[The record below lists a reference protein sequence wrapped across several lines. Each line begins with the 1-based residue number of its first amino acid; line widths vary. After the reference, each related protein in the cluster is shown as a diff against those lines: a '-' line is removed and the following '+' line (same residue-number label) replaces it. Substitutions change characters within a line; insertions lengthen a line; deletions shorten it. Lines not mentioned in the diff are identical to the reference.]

1 MNILKKYFLFNKKN
15 ENNKILNYELVDNY
29 REIAKLVKE
38 ARIQQNLTIQELS
51 RISKIP
57 EQTINS
63 IENNTKN
70 IRPKF
75 PFIRSILIKLEE
87 CLILK
92 KNTLVKLATR
102 EGENFKKEKPN
113 FLISK
118 FDLLNTWQGSLL
130 YFFIL
135 ILTIFILKRYFI
147 LKVYKKDKKYLLI
160 KNTKFNFLKNLNIFP
175 MEEVAKPKNFNE
187 NLNFKIS
194 NMNMNIKIQYKKNHE
209 DFPSSNWIDQKKLD
223 NYLLPTFTKK
233 IVQYLESN

>member
-1 MNILKKYFLFNKKN
+1 MNILKKYFSFNKKI

-38 ARIQQNLTIQELS
+38 ARIQQKLSIQELS

-63 IENNTKN
+63 IENNKKN

-92 KNTLVKLATR
+92 KNSLVKLATTER
-102 EGENFKKEKPN
+102 ENLKKEKPN
-113 FLISK
+113 LLIRK
-118 FDLLNTWQGSLL
+118 FDLINTWQGTLF

-135 ILTIFILKRYFI
+135 VITIFILKRYFI
-147 LKVYKKDKKYLLI
+147 SNVHI
-160 KNTKFNFLKNLNIFP
+160 IEIQNIENKNIEK
-175 MEEVAKPKNFNE
+175 
-187 NLNFKIS
+187 
-194 NMNMNIKIQYKKNHE
+194 
-209 DFPSSNWIDQKKLD
+209 
-223 NYLLPTFTKK
+223 
-233 IVQYLESN
+233 